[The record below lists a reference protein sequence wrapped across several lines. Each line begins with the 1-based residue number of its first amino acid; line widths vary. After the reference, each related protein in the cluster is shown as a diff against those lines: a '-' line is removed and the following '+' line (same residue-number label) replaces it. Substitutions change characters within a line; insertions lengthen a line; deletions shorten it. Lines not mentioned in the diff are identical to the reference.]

1 MAAKTVKTK
10 KTTPD
15 HLTHIPAPRFVK
27 QVGMVKG
34 RNIRLDR
41 NLHTKDL
48 AELIANAGEVYEAI
62 RLAAPTDQD
71 RAKCDIK
78 NPKWVVSS
86 DGHRRV
92 HALRYLFKTGHAVT
106 KTEGGLKPIPVI
118 VESRTEEEI
127 AIFMLQSGGEGA
139 KQNLESL
146 ELGLGYKRL
155 RDAGWTIEQIAER
168 FGRQGQH
175 VRQRLYLIAAPQP
188 VIDIIPTVGTN
199 VAENIAFRHEKRGP
213 EFQVFLAE
221 LASKAYKG
229 KMAGEKKRGL
239 YMLVQDAIAR
249 WGKPRFDA
257 AVKTILGMMEEGK
270 KADDVKNEDY
280 TPPAKEEPDTPAA
293 AQAQVPPP
301 GSDHQPTARKGR
313 MMRERWPN
321 EAQDFTPWLADNLSE
336 LGKALR
342 LELELE
348 ECEAPVGK
356 FFLDILARD
365 LDSDS
370 PVVIENQLELTNHD
384 HLGKL
389 VTYAAELEAKVII
402 WIAKKF
408 NSEHKRALNFLNKI
422 TYEDR
427 RFFGVEVSIDDSPRS
442 VQFTPKVT
450 PKGWREQTRGSR
462 NRGRT
467 QSRKTRTT
475 SRP

>member
-15 HLTHIPAPRFVK
+15 HLTSIPAPQFVK

-62 RLAAPTDQD
+62 RLAVPTDQD
-71 RAKCDIK
+71 RAECDIK

-92 HALRYLFKTGHAVT
+92 HALRYLFKVKHPVT
-106 KTEGGLKPIPVI
+106 KEGGLKSIPVV
-118 VESRTEEEI
+118 VEQLTDEEI
-127 AIFMLQSGGEGA
+127 LGYMLRSGDEGSKRPLEPLEQAI
-139 KQNLESL
+139 
-146 ELGLGYKRL
+146 GYKRL
-155 RDAGWTIEQIAER
+155 RDAGWPPDRIGDR
-168 FGRQGQH
+168 FGKRGQH
-175 VRQRLYLIAAPQP
+175 VRERLRLLAAPP
-188 VIDIIPTVGTN
+188 EVHDAIPIIGTS
-199 VAENIAFRHEKRGP
+199 VAENIAFRHVKRGRP
-213 EFQVFLAE
+213 FQAFLAQ
-221 LASKAYKG
+221 LAVRAYESKAS
-229 KMAGEKKRGL
+229 GEKKRGL

-257 AVKTILGMMEEGK
+257 ATKTIVDMMAAGK
-270 KADDVKNEDY
+270 KADDVRHEDY

-293 AQAQVPPP
+293 AQAPVPPP
-301 GSDHQPTARKGR
+301 GSDHQPTARKSR

-348 ECEAPVGK
+348 EREASVGK

-389 VTYAAELEAKVII
+389 LTYAAESEAKVIV

-408 NSEHKRALNFLNKI
+408 NSEHKRAMNFLNKI

-427 RFFGVEVSIDDSPRS
+427 QFFGVEVSIDDSPRS
-442 VQFTPKVT
+442 VRFTPKVT
-450 PKGWREQTRGSR
+450 PEGWREQTRGSR
-462 NRGRT
+462 NRG
-467 QSRKTRTT
+467 
-475 SRP
+475 